1 MYLYKRNQSE
11 LSSSGRSLLA
21 TACASFYLTLAYAF
35 CCCVL
40 LLPAVYLCIV
50 SVCCVCARACIRWRV
65 WPMCSH
71 QFMWK
76 TESFKPLRPS
86 DCQWPRN
93 YIFFTYSSCSN
104 NMPEQPLYNK
114 VCLNKYVLQVHVYK
128 CTWHRFILLIKK
140 ILVYESQFIKW
151 VHTIFKQYSPETP
164 RISPLFAWAAWGQ

>member
-21 TACASFYLTLAYAF
+21 TACASFYLTLAYMPFVVVFYYCPRFIYTVSLCVVCVRVPAF
-35 CCCVL
+35 
-40 LLPAVYLCIV
+40 AG
-50 SVCCVCARACIRWRV
+50 VCGYVFTPIYV
-65 WPMCSH
+65 KNGK
-71 QFMWK
+71 FN
-76 TESFKPLRPS
+76 PLRPS